1 MKMQHTVYLKL
12 EHAQIL
18 ERLDVGK
25 GKQGGYNYN
34 KAIIKCIEA
43 IEENIDF
50 INALDSYKQAFDA
63 QVRARRRCG
72 CLK

>member
-1 MKMQHTVYLKL
+1 MKMQHTVYLEL
-12 EHAQIL
+12 RHAQIL

-43 IEENIDF
+43 IEQNIDF
-50 INALDSYKQAFDA
+50 INALDSYKQAFDI
-63 QVRARRRCG
+63 QVQARKKCG